1 MSALEYFIGGGRH
14 ACLAASANTEA
25 FPEVVIGKPT
35 SKTSDRNIFI
45 LD

>member
-1 MSALEYFIGGGRH
+1 MSISSVEVGMP
-14 ACLAASANTEA
+14 CLAASANTEA
-25 FPEVVIGKPT
+25 FPEVVIDKPT